1 MTSTLHVPDIDVDA
15 DPLTA
20 ALAYAA
26 AGWYVVPVRRGT
38 KHPGSVL
45 GQDWQTQSTRDLKQ
59 ITAWYAGADH
69 GIALHVGK
77 SGAVAFDGDHPELLG
92 GTALLQAIVEQQP
105 PQQRTR
111 PAEGRCHWLFLM
123 PEGRVVGNGGAGPW
137 GDVRGA
143 NGVIIV
149 APSAHPEVGGL
160 YEWLRTGPV
169 PAMPAYLAAT
179 LPDASPGEIPATFA
193 ECAAFAEAHGTG
205 DRFGPLDRILAT
217 IDAELPRTARHPLFT
232 SWTATAMREALAGF
246 YPAQIALD
254 RLQARFVAAEG
265 RGEGRR
271 RTAAEQGREWQGIV
285 SWAIGQAATSDPD
298 ETRAHL
304 DEIEGPVL
312 TFDGKPPRRVEVNGH
327 NPPGAPP
334 VADLTPEQPEGVAE
348 VDRTEIAVQGELHK
362 LRIRAEARRRFDD
375 EVAAEMLAGFDVG
388 TPDEILAR
396 PADPPGRVEGL
407 IGWTASTL
415 IVAQRKTGKTTLT
428 LNLARSLILG
438 QPFLGRDVV
447 PIAGRV
453 ALLNFEVSARQ
464 IATWA
469 REAGIPGD
477 RLTLVNMRGAGNPF
491 GADAAL
497 DALAEHLDGVES
509 LIVDPF
515 GAAFTGDN
523 ENDAGQVRRWLGRVE
538 TFARSRVGVADLLLT
553 AHAGKGG
560 NGSGRGSSALEDW
573 PDTIIRMVAD
583 DDNMRVISAIG
594 RDVEL
599 PAHELRYDSLT
610 RALTL
615 GEPVDAAVER
625 RAVTAM
631 VGRAVEA
638 VESWPGS
645 SGNELQRRL
654 AEAGHGVYRGPFLAA
669 LKQAVGQGLI
679 VVEGAGRTT
688 VYRPSMTRSAVT
700 S

>member
-1 MTSTLHVPDIDVDA
+1 MTSTLHVPDIAVDE

-20 ALAYAA
+20 ALQYAA

-38 KHPGSVL
+38 KHPGSIL
-45 GQDWQTQSTRDLKQ
+45 GADWQTQSTRDPRM
-59 ITAWYAGADH
+59 ITAWFAGESH
-69 GIALHVGK
+69 GIALHMGK
-77 SGAVAFDGDHPELLG
+77 SGAVAFDGDHPEQLA
-92 GTALLQAIVEQQP
+92 GTALLQAVVERQP

-111 PAEGRCHWLFLM
+111 PAEGRCHWLFLQ

-149 APSAHPEVGGL
+149 APSVHPDPGGR
-160 YEWLRTGPV
+160 YEWLRVGEV
-169 PAMPAYLAAT
+169 PPMPAYLAAT
-179 LPDASPGEIPATFA
+179 LPDVSPGELPATAA
-193 ECAAFAEAHGTG
+193 EFAAFVTAHDGG
-205 DRFGPLDRILAT
+205 ERFGPLDRILAT
-217 IDAELPRTARHPLFT
+217 IDAELPRSARHPLFVG
-232 SWTATAMREALAGF
+232 WVATAMREARAGF
-246 YPAQIALD
+246 YPAQTALD
-254 RLQARFVAAEG
+254 RLGQRFVAAEG
-265 RGEGRR
+265 RGEGKVRNV
-271 RTAAEQGREWQGIV
+271 AEQAREWSGIV
-285 SWAIGQAATSDPD
+285 SWAVGQAATSDPD

-327 NPPGAPP
+327 TYPEAGT
-334 VADLTPEQPEGVAE
+334 VADLSPSQPDGLAE
-348 VDRTEIAVQGELHK
+348 VDHDEIAVQGELRK
-362 LRIRAEARRRFDD
+362 LRIRTEARRRFDD
-375 EVAAEMLAGFDVG
+375 ERAAELVAGFDVG

-396 PADPPGRVEGL
+396 PDEPAARVEGL
-407 IGWTASTL
+407 IGWGASTL
-415 IVAQRKTGKTTLT
+415 VVAQRKTGKTTLT

-438 QPFLGRDVV
+438 EPFLGRTVTA
-447 PIAGRV
+447 ITGRV

-464 IATWA
+464 IATWC
-469 REAGIPGD
+469 RDAGIPGA
-477 RLTLVNMRGAGNPF
+477 RMTLVNMRGHGNPF

-523 ENDAGQVRRWLGRVE
+523 ENDAGQVRRWLSRVE
-538 TFARSRVGVADLLLT
+538 AFARGRLGVADLLLT

-573 PDTIIRMVAD
+573 PDTIVRMGQD
-583 DDNMRVISAIG
+583 EDGMRVISAIG

-599 PAHELRYDSLT
+599 AAHELRYDGLT

-615 GEPVDAAVER
+615 GEPVEAATER
-625 RAVTAM
+625 RAATAM
-631 VGRAVEA
+631 IGRAVEA

-645 SGNELQRRL
+645 SGSELLRRL
-654 AEAGHGVYRGPFLAA
+654 TESGRGAHRASFLDA
-669 LKQAVGQGLI
+669 LKQAAGQGL
-679 VVEGAGRTT
+679 VRVEGAASRTT
-688 VYRPSMTRSAVT
+688 YLPSLTRVRDL
-700 S
+700 